1 MSMLRIIHF
10 KIDRK
15 KLVDVAE
22 SRRTTVDALQN
33 YVDLHSDGDSFVT
46 EAMSTASAA
55 YFDAEQCLRSLF
67 GDRIHWD
74 VVDMSSNYKLFRTRA
89 PKAYDYGYV
98 VEVGR
103 VDGRDKEERLVAIP
117 LERIEYQSGR
127 YSSGMYTP
135 VDCS

>member
-1 MSMLRIIHF
+1 MLRIIQF
-10 KIDRK
+10 TIDFD

-22 SRRTTVDALQN
+22 SRRTTVEALRD
-33 YVDLHSDGDSFVT
+33 YVELHRDGDNFVT
-46 EAMSTASAA
+46 EAMSTASAK

-74 VVDMSSNYKLFRTRA
+74 VKDLSSNYKLFRTRA
-89 PKAYDYGYV
+89 PVAYDYAYV
-98 VEVGR
+98 VEIGR

-117 LERIEYQSGR
+117 KERVEYQSGR
-127 YSSGMYTP
+127 YSSGMFMP